1 MYTTHFYCPFCTNN
15 SNTFVLCTFNCRLCS
30 RFYNTDDWNVY
41 FFLYCIKGKSTCRV
55 TRNHNC
61 LYVLCFQKSNNLSGV
76 TYNRILRLATVWNS
90 SRIAKIC
97 NALFRKLSYYLT
109 VPLLIHQHLN
119 QILQL
124 LHFYHSYLYTYLF
137 IRFIL
142 PFI

>member
-1 MYTTHFYCPFCTNN
+1 MKHSFFHQRNKQWTCLAHHRNFRINAVDILCIQLTFYCPFCTNN

-76 TYNRILRLATVWNS
+76 TYNRILRLATIWNS
-90 SRIAKIC
+90 SRITKIC

-109 VPLLIHQHLN
+109 CHC
-119 QILQL
+119 
-124 LHFYHSYLYTYLF
+124 
-137 IRFIL
+137 
-142 PFI
+142 